1 MDLTAW
7 KMELDQLVMEIL
19 SEQVKKEALELE
31 EAVELEEEEGK
42 QECSKIVN
50 EKIKN
55 TEEKRMMPSDSDED
69 GDFKKSMAT
78 RGPSK
83 MKKRKTSKDNE
94 DNSTSKKAKL
104 PSKGGFMAMLQL
116 SPDLADIVGE
126 DKMQRH
132 EVT

>member
-19 SEQVKKEALELE
+19 SEQVKKEALD
-31 EAVELEEEEGK
+31 LEEEEGE
-42 QECSKIVN
+42 QECSESVN
-50 EKIKN
+50 EKVKFGKK
-55 TEEKRMMPSDSDED
+55 EKKERMMYSDSDED
-69 GDFKKSMAT
+69 SDFKESMAT

-83 MKKRKTSKDNE
+83 MKKRKTSKDNR
-94 DNSTSKKAKL
+94 DDSTSKKPKL

>member
-19 SEQVKKEALELE
+19 SEQVKKEA
-31 EAVELEEEEGK
+31 VELEEEEGE
-42 QECSKIVN
+42 QECSESVN
-50 EKIKN
+50 EKVKFGKK
-55 TEEKRMMPSDSDED
+55 EKKERMMYSDSDED
-69 GDFKKSMAT
+69 SDFKESMAT

-83 MKKRKTSKDNE
+83 MKKRKTSKDNQ
-94 DNSTSKKAKL
+94 DDSTSKKPKL

-116 SPDLADIVGE
+116 SPDLAEIVGE

>member
-19 SEQVKKEALELE
+19 SEQVKKEA
-31 EAVELEEEEGK
+31 VELEEEEGE
-42 QECSKIVN
+42 QECSESVN
-50 EKIKN
+50 EKVKFGKK
-55 TEEKRMMPSDSDED
+55 EKKERMMYSDSDED
-69 GDFKKSMAT
+69 SDFKESMAT

-83 MKKRKTSKDNE
+83 MKKRKTSKDNQ
-94 DNSTSKKAKL
+94 DDSTSKKPKL